1 MAILKAGETRGK
13 KGHFQM
19 SGQMKI
25 CQISLT
31 VTVTIEVAEV
41 TQESVRT
48 PDFVFRG
55 QCQ

>member
-1 MAILKAGETRGK
+1 MTILKDGETRVK

-31 VTVTIEVAEV
+31 VTVTIEVAKV